1 MASQPKAP
9 FWLAVWAVI
18 LGLVTLAAWRAGMLD
33 QFGLGRPAGGGGN
46 AAARQAAPGGGGPV
60 GGGDGPAGGE
70 GMAGAGGG
78 PAGGTTGAEG
88 VLFEAGDSAV
98 PTTVKEYSF
107 KPAEKLPPVKG
118 TSAYKPLQD
127 DTVRFALNVWA
138 GWSPII
144 LANNGFKA
152 GKVWQAP
159 GGKPFKIELVL
170 IDNPV
175 TMRDAYAA
183 GEVHIGWATLDMIPL
198 FLEGLVDRTGAPK
211 DSRVMPRV
219 FQQVDFSN
227 GGDGIVVREGI
238 KTVRDLAG
246 KKLALAQNSPSQ
258 FFALNMLVAGGL
270 QPGDVD
276 MVYTE
281 DAFQAAAA
289 FNAQK
294 DLAGCVSWAPDI
306 YNLEK
311 SKGNRMLVT
320 TQTANRLI
328 ADVWFARAD
337 FAKDHPDKIE
347 AIVRGIFDAM
357 ESLKTESS
365 RAKAAELMAA
375 GYNIPATDTLAML
388 GDAHST
394 NWAENY
400 QFFINRNNPANFER
414 IWKQSYYLY
423 RRIGAISNPP
433 VPFDQVM
440 DFSVIQKLGAEPKYA
455 ETKDEYAKPLPP
467 KTLSQIRA
475 ENEEILTNTVVI
487 HFFPNSWDLR
497 KRIVRRID
505 GREVEEPYD
514 STVDLVLDEVGTLAK
529 QFGNARIVIEGH
541 TDGSMKGSVP
551 AAMVKE
557 LSRERAAS
565 VKESLV
571 SKFEFDENRFAV
583 DGVGWDRPADPEHP
597 DDHAKNR
604 RVEIKVYSA
613 EKE

>member
-18 LGLVTLAAWRAGMLD
+18 LGLLALAAWRAGM
-33 QFGLGRPAGGGGN
+33 FGGGVPVRPAGGAG
-46 AAARQAAPGGGGPV
+46 APV
-60 GGGDGPAGGE
+60 KAGPAGGGE
-70 GMAGAGGG
+70 G
-78 PAGGTTGAEG
+78 PAGGGEG
-88 VLFEAGDSAV
+88 PLYEAADASV

-118 TSAYKPLQD
+118 TSAYKPLVE

-144 LANNGFKA
+144 HANNGFKA

-159 GGKPFKIELVL
+159 GGKPFKVELVL

-198 FLEGLVDRTGAPK
+198 FLEGLIDRTGAPK

-219 FQQVDFSN
+219 YQQVDFSN

-238 KTVRDLAG
+238 RTVRDLVG
-246 KKLALAQNSPSQ
+246 KKIALAQNSPSQ

-270 QPGDVD
+270 QPQDVQ

-289 FNAQK
+289 FNSQK

-306 YNLEK
+306 YNLAK
-311 SKGNRMLVT
+311 AKGNRMLVN

-337 FAKDHPDKIE
+337 FAQDHPDKIE
-347 AIVRGIFDAM
+347 AIVRGIFDSM
-357 ESLKTESS
+357 EELKTETGK
-365 RAKAAELMAA
+365 AKAAELMAA
-375 GYNIPATDTLAML
+375 GYNIPASDALSML

-400 QFFINRNNPANFER
+400 QFFVNRNNPANFER

-423 RRIGAISNPP
+423 RKVGAITSPP
-433 VPFDQVM
+433 VAFDQVM
-440 DFSVIQKLGAEPKYA
+440 DFSVIQKLGKEPKYA
-455 ETKDEYAKPLPP
+455 ETKDEYTRPLPP
-467 KTLSQIRA
+467 QSLSQIRA
-475 ENEEILTNTVVI
+475 ENDEILTNTVVI

-497 KRIVRRID
+497 KRITRRVD
-505 GREVEEPYD
+505 GKEIEEPYD
-514 STVDLVLDEVGTLAK
+514 ASVDLVLDEVATLAK
-529 QFGNARIVIEGH
+529 QFGAARIVIEGH
-541 TDGSMKGSVP
+541 TDSSMRGQVP
-551 AAMVKE
+551 AAVVKE
-557 LSRERAAS
+557 LSLRRADS
-565 VKESLV
+565 VKGALV
-571 SKFEFDENRFAV
+571 EKFEFDEGRFAV
-583 DGVGWDRPADPEHP
+583 DGLGWERPVDPEQP
-597 DDHAKNR
+597 DNHSLNR

>member
-1 MASQPKAP
+1 
-9 FWLAVWAVI
+9 LE
-18 LGLVTLAAWRAGMLD
+18 AAD
-33 QFGLGRPAGGGGN
+33 
-46 AAARQAAPGGGGPV
+46 
-60 GGGDGPAGGE
+60 E
-70 GMAGAGGG
+70 
-78 PAGGTTGAEG
+78 T
-88 VLFEAGDSAV
+88 V

-118 TSAYKPLQD
+118 TSAYKPLED

-138 GWSPII
+138 GWAPII
-144 LANNGFKA
+144 LANDGFKA

-198 FLEGLVDRTGAPK
+198 FLEGLTDRTGAPK

-219 FQQVDFSN
+219 FQQVDYSN

-238 KTVRDLAG
+238 RTVRDLAG
-246 KKLALAQNSPSQ
+246 KKLVLAQNSPSQ

-270 QPGDVD
+270 QPGDVE
-276 MVYTE
+276 MIYTE

-289 FNAQK
+289 FNSQK
-294 DLAGCVSWAPDI
+294 DISGAVSWAPDI
-306 YNLEK
+306 YNLAE
-311 SKGNRMLVT
+311 SKGNRMLIT

-357 ESLKTESS
+357 
-365 RAKAAELMAA
+365 AELKAETARTEVAKLMAD
-375 GYNIPATDTLAML
+375 GYAIPAEDALKML

-414 IWKQSYYLY
+414 IWKQAYMLY
-423 RRIGAISNPP
+423 RKIGAIANNP

-455 ETKDEYAKPLPP
+455 ETKDEYTSRLAP
-467 KTLSQIRA
+467 KTVQQIRA
-475 ENEEILTNTVVI
+475 ENEEILTNTIVI
-487 HFFPNSWDLR
+487 HFFPNSAELR
-497 KRIVRRID
+497 KKVIRRID
-505 GREVEEPYD
+505 GKDTEEPYD
-514 STVDLVLDEVGTLAK
+514 PRVDIVLDEAGALAK

-541 TDGSMKGSVP
+541 TDASMRGQVP

-557 LSRERAAS
+557 LSLERARS
-565 VKESLV
+565 VKDALV
-571 SKFEFDENRFAV
+571 EKFKFDDGRFAV
-583 DGVGWDRPADPEHP
+583 DGLGWDRPADDDHP
-597 DDHAKNR
+597 DNHALNR
-604 RVEIKVYSA
+604 RVEIKVYAA
-613 EKE
+613 EQE

>member
-1 MASQPKAP
+1 M
-9 FWLAVWAVI
+9 
-18 LGLVTLAAWRAGMLD
+18 
-33 QFGLGRPAGGGGN
+33 
-46 AAARQAAPGGGGPV
+46 
-60 GGGDGPAGGE
+60 
-70 GMAGAGGG
+70 
-78 PAGGTTGAEG
+78 
-88 VLFEAGDSAV
+88 
-98 PTTVKEYSF
+98 
-107 KPAEKLPPVKG
+107 
-118 TSAYKPLQD
+118 
-127 DTVRFALNVWA
+127 
-138 GWSPII
+138 
-144 LANNGFKA
+144 
-152 GKVWQAP
+152 
-159 GGKPFKIELVL
+159 
-170 IDNPV
+170 
-175 TMRDAYAA
+175 
-183 GEVHIGWATLDMIPL
+183 
-198 FLEGLVDRTGAPK
+198 
-211 DSRVMPRV
+211 
-219 FQQVDFSN
+219 
-227 GGDGIVVREGI
+227 
-238 KTVRDLAG
+238 
-246 KKLALAQNSPSQ
+246 AQNSPSQ

-311 SKGNRMLVT
+311 AKGNRMLIT

-357 ESLKTESS
+357 ELLKTESS
-365 RAKAAELMAA
+365 RAKAAELMSA
-375 GYNIPATDTLAML
+375 GYNIPATDTLSML

-414 IWKQSYYLY
+414 IWKQAYYLY
-423 RRIGAISNPP
+423 RRVGAITNPP

-440 DFSVIQKLGAEPKYA
+440 DFSVIQKLGSEAKYA
-455 ETKDEYAKPLPP
+455 ETKDEYAKPLAP

-514 STVDLVLDEVGTLAK
+514 PTVDLVLDEVGALAK

-551 AAMVKE
+551 ASMVKE
-557 LSRERAAS
+557 LSRERAGA
-565 VKESLV
+565 VKASLV
-571 SKFEFDENRFAV
+571 EKFEFDQNRFAV

>member
-1 MASQPKAP
+1 MSSQPKAP
-9 FWLAVWAVI
+9 FWLVVWMVI
-18 LGLVTLAAWRAGMLD
+18 LSLVGLAAWRAGMLE
-33 QFGLGRPAGGGGN
+33 QFGLGRPGAV
-46 AAARQAAPGGGGPV
+46 GPR
-60 GGGDGPAGGE
+60 P
-70 GMAGAGGG
+70 MAGGG
-78 PAGGTTGAEG
+78 PAGGGPAGAGGGASGGGAGGAEGGGG
-88 VLFEAGDSAV
+88 VLFEGPDSSA
-98 PTTVKEYSF
+98 PTTVKEYTF

-118 TSAYKPLQD
+118 TSAYKPLEN

-144 LANNGFKA
+144 YANNGFKA

-198 FLEGLVDRTGAPK
+198 FLEGFVDRTGMPK

-219 FQQVDFSN
+219 YQQVDFSN

-270 QPGDVD
+270 QPGDVN

-311 SKGNRMLVT
+311 AKGNRMLIT

-357 ESLKTESS
+357 ESLKTET
-365 RAKAAELMAA
+365 AKAKVADLMSA

-414 IWKQSYYLY
+414 IWKQSYNLY
-423 RRIGAISNPP
+423 RRVGAISNPP

-440 DFSVIQKLGAEPKYA
+440 DFSVIQKLGAEPKYG
-455 ETKDEYAKPLPP
+455 ETKDEYARALPP

-497 KRIVRRID
+497 KRIVRRLD
-505 GREVEEPYD
+505 GKDVEEAYD
-514 STVDLVLDEVGTLAK
+514 PTVDLVLDEVAALAK

-541 TDGSMKGSVP
+541 TDASMKGSVP
-551 AAMVKE
+551 AAMVRE
-557 LSRERAAS
+557 LSRERAGS
-565 VKESLV
+565 VKNAIVE
-571 SKFEFDENRFAV
+571 KFEFDENRFAV
-583 DGVGWDRPADPEHP
+583 DGAGWDRPADPDQP
-597 DDHAKNR
+597 DNHALNR
-604 RVEIKVYSA
+604 RVEIRVYSA

>member
-1 MASQPKAP
+1 MASEPKAP

-18 LGLVTLAAWRAGMLD
+18 LSLVGLAAWRAGMLEP
-33 QFGLGRPAGGGGN
+33 FGFGRPGAVAQRGAGGPGAGDPAGGGEGAG
-46 AAARQAAPGGGGPV
+46 AAGAAGE
-60 GGGDGPAGGE
+60 GGE
-70 GMAGAGGG
+70 G
-78 PAGGTTGAEG
+78 
-88 VLFEAGDSAV
+88 VFFEASDSAV

-118 TSAYKPLQD
+118 TSAYKPLENE
-127 DTVRFALNVWA
+127 TVRFALNVWA
-138 GWSPII
+138 GWAPII
-144 LANNGFKA
+144 YANDGFKP

-159 GGKPFKIELVL
+159 GGKPFKVELVL

-183 GEVHIGWATLDMIPL
+183 GEVHIGWGTLDMVPL

-211 DSRVMPRV
+211 DTRVMPRI

-227 GGDGIVVREGI
+227 GGDGIVVRDSI
-238 KTVRDLAG
+238 KTVKDLAG
-246 KKLALAQNSPSQ
+246 KKLVLAQNSPSQ

-276 MVYTE
+276 MVYTD

-311 SKGNRMLVT
+311 AKGNRMLVT

-328 ADVWFARAD
+328 ADIWFARAD

-357 ESLKTESS
+357 ADLKTEGAK
-365 RAKAAELMAA
+365 AKAAELMAA

-414 IWKQSYYLY
+414 IWKQAYYLY
-423 RRIGAISNPP
+423 RRVGAISNPP

-440 DFSVIQKLGAEPKYA
+440 DFSVIQKLGGEKKYA
-455 ETKDEYAKPLPP
+455 ETKDEYTRALPP

-497 KRIVRRID
+497 KKIVRRID
-505 GREVEEPYD
+505 GKDVEEPYD
-514 STVDLVLDEVGTLAK
+514 PSIDLVLDEVGALAK
-529 QFGNARIVIEGH
+529 QFGNSRIVIEGH
-541 TDGSMKGSVP
+541 TDSSMKGQVP
-551 AAMVKE
+551 PAMVKE
-557 LSRERAAS
+557 LSRQRAGS

-571 SKFEFDENRFAV
+571 GKYEFDENRFAV
-583 DGVGWDRPADPEHP
+583 DGVGWDRPADPEQP
-597 DDHAKNR
+597 DNHALNR

>member
-1 MASQPKAP
+1 MASEPKAP
-9 FWLAVWAVI
+9 FWLAVWVVI
-18 LGLVTLAAWRAGMLD
+18 LGLVGLAAWRAGMLEP
-33 QFGLGRPAGGGGN
+33 FGFGRPGAVAQRGAGG
-46 AAARQAAPGGGGPV
+46 PG
-60 GGGDGPAGGE
+60 A
-70 GMAGAGGG
+70 GG
-78 PAGGTTGAEG
+78 PAGGGEGAGPAGEGGEG
-88 VLFEAGDSAV
+88 VFFEASDAAV

-118 TSAYKPLQD
+118 TSAYKPLENE
-127 DTVRFALNVWA
+127 TVRFALNVWA
-138 GWSPII
+138 GWAPII
-144 LANNGFKA
+144 YANDGFKP

-159 GGKPFKIELVL
+159 GGKPFKLELVL

-183 GEVHIGWATLDMIPL
+183 GEVHIGWGTLDMVPL

-211 DSRVMPRV
+211 DSRVMPRI

-227 GGDGIVVREGI
+227 GGDGIVVRESI
-238 KTVRDLAG
+238 KTVKDLAG
-246 KKLALAQNSPSQ
+246 KKLVLAQNSPSQ

-276 MVYTE
+276 MVYTD

-311 SKGNRMLVT
+311 AKGNRMLVT

-328 ADVWFARAD
+328 ADIWFARAD
-337 FAKDHPDKIE
+337 FAKDHPDKVE
-347 AIVRGIFDAM
+347 ALVRGIFDAM
-357 ESLKTESS
+357 AELKTEG
-365 RAKAAELMAA
+365 AKAKVAELMAA

-414 IWKQSYYLY
+414 IWKQAYYLY

-440 DFSVIQKLGAEPKYA
+440 DFSVIQKLGAEKKYA
-455 ETKDEYAKPLPP
+455 ETKDEYTKALPP

-497 KRIVRRID
+497 KKIVRRID
-505 GREVEEPYD
+505 GKDVEEPYD
-514 STVDLVLDEVGTLAK
+514 PSIDLVLDEVGVLAK
-529 QFGNARIVIEGH
+529 QFGNSRIVIEGH
-541 TDGSMKGSVP
+541 TDSSMKGQVP
-551 AAMVKE
+551 PTMVKE
-557 LSRERAAS
+557 LSRQRAGS
-565 VKESLV
+565 VKEALV
-571 SKFEFDENRFAV
+571 GKYEFDENRFAV
-583 DGVGWDRPADPEHP
+583 DGIGWERPADPDQP
-597 DDHAKNR
+597 DNHALNR

-613 EKE
+613 EQE

>member
-1 MASQPKAP
+1 MASEPKAP

-18 LGLVTLAAWRAGMLD
+18 LGLVGLAAWRAGVLEP
-33 QFGLGRPAGGGGN
+33 FGFGRPGAV
-46 AAARQAAPGGGGPV
+46 AQR
-60 GGGDGPAGGE
+60 
-70 GMAGAGGG
+70 GAGGG
-78 PAGGTTGAEG
+78 PAGGGDGSGPTGEGGEG
-88 VLFEAGDSAV
+88 VFFEASDAAV
-98 PTTVKEYSF
+98 PTTVKEYTF

-118 TSAYKPLQD
+118 TSAYKPLENE
-127 DTVRFALNVWA
+127 TVRFALNVWA
-138 GWSPII
+138 GWAPII
-144 LANNGFKA
+144 YANDGFKP

-159 GGKPFKIELVL
+159 GGKPFKVELVL

-183 GEVHIGWATLDMIPL
+183 GEVHIGWGTLDMVPL

-211 DSRVMPRV
+211 DSRVMPRI

-227 GGDGIVVREGI
+227 GGDGIVVRDSI
-238 KTVRDLAG
+238 KTVKDLAG
-246 KKLALAQNSPSQ
+246 KKLVLAQNSPSQ

-270 QPGDVD
+270 QPGDID
-276 MVYTE
+276 MVYTD

-311 SKGNRMLVT
+311 AKGNRMLVT

-357 ESLKTESS
+357 AALKTEGAK
-365 RAKAAELMAA
+365 AKAAELMAA

-414 IWKQSYYLY
+414 IWKQAYYLY

-440 DFSVIQKLGAEPKYA
+440 DFSVIQKLGAERKYA
-455 ETKDEYAKPLPP
+455 ETKDEYTTALPP

-497 KRIVRRID
+497 KKIVRRID
-505 GREVEEPYD
+505 GKDVEEPYD
-514 STVDLVLDEVGTLAK
+514 PSVDLVLDEVGALAK
-529 QFGNARIVIEGH
+529 QFGNSRIVIEGH
-541 TDGSMKGSVP
+541 TDSSMKGQVP
-551 AAMVKE
+551 PTMVRE
-557 LSRERAAS
+557 LSRQRAAS

-571 SKFEFDENRFAV
+571 GKYEFDENRFAV
-583 DGVGWDRPADPEHP
+583 DGVGWDRPADPEQP
-597 DDHAKNR
+597 DNHALNR

>member
-1 MASQPKAP
+1 MAGGQPKAP

-18 LGLVTLAAWRAGMLD
+18 LGLLALAAWRAGM
-33 QFGLGRPAGGGGN
+33 F
-46 AAARQAAPGGGGPV
+46 GGPL
-60 GGGDGPAGGE
+60 GPRP
-70 GMAGAGGG
+70 GAGGAQVAG
-78 PAGGTTGAEG
+78 GAGGAGGAGSVPPAGEG
-88 VLFEAGDSAV
+88 PVSEAADDSI
-98 PTTVKEYSF
+98 PTTVKEYAF

-118 TSAYKPLQD
+118 TSAYKPLEN

-138 GWSPII
+138 GWAPII
-144 LANNGFKA
+144 HANEGFKA

-198 FLEGLVDRTGAPK
+198 FLEGLTDRTGAPK

-238 KTVRDLAG
+238 RTVRDLVG
-246 KKLALAQNSPSQ
+246 KKLVLAQNSPSQ

-270 QPGDVD
+270 QPQDVE
-276 MVYTE
+276 MIYTE

-289 FNAQK
+289 FNSQK
-294 DLAGCVSWAPDI
+294 EIAGAVSWAPDI
-306 YNLEK
+306 YNLGK
-311 SKGNRMLVT
+311 AKGNRMLVT

-328 ADVWFARAD
+328 ADVWFSRAD
-337 FAKDHPDKIE
+337 FAQDHPDKIE
-347 AIVRGIFDAM
+347 AIVRGIFDSM
-357 ESLKTESS
+357 EELKSETGK
-365 RAKAAELMAA
+365 AKAAELMAA
-375 GYNIPATDTLAML
+375 GYNIPASDTLGML

-414 IWKQSYYLY
+414 IWKQAYYLY
-423 RRIGAISNPP
+423 RRVGAITNPP
-433 VPFDQVM
+433 VSFDQVM
-440 DFSVIQKLGAEPKYA
+440 DFSVIQKLGQEAKYA
-455 ETKDEYAKPLPP
+455 DTRDEYTKPLPP
-467 KTLSQIRA
+467 KRLADIRA
-475 ENEEILTNTVVI
+475 ENDEILTNTVVI
-487 HFFPNSWDLR
+487 HFFPNSWDLK
-497 KRIVRRID
+497 KRIVRRVD
-505 GREVEEPYD
+505 GTDIEEPYD
-514 STVDLVLDEVGTLAK
+514 ASVDLVLDEVATLAK
-529 QFGNARIVIEGH
+529 QFGAARIVIEGH
-541 TDGSMKGSVP
+541 TDSSMKGRIP
-551 AAMVKE
+551 ADVVRE
-557 LSRERAAS
+557 LSLRRANS

-571 SKFEFDENRFAV
+571 EKFEFDEGRFAV
-583 DGVGWDRPADPEHP
+583 DGAGWDRPVDPDQP
-597 DDHAKNR
+597 DNHALNR

>member
-9 FWLAVWAVI
+9 FWLTVWAVI
-18 LGLVTLAAWRAGMLD
+18 LGLVALAAWRAGMLD
-33 QFGLGRPAGGGGN
+33 QFGLGRPVGGGGN
-46 AAARQAAPGGGGPV
+46 VAARQQGPAGGGTGPV
-60 GGGDGPAGGE
+60 GGGGPAGAK
-70 GMAGAGGG
+70 AGPSGGD
-78 PAGGTTGAEG
+78 TGAEG
-88 VLFEAGDSAV
+88 VLFEAGDSAA

-118 TSAYKPLQD
+118 TSAYKPLENE
-127 DTVRFALNVWA
+127 TVRFALNVWA

-144 LANNGFKA
+144 LANEGFKA

-276 MVYTE
+276 MVYTD

-311 SKGNRMLVT
+311 AKGNRMLVT

-375 GYNIPATDTLAML
+375 GYNIPASDTLSML

-423 RRIGAISNPP
+423 RRVGAISNPP

-440 DFSVIQKLGAEPKYA
+440 DFSVIQKLAAEPKYA
-455 ETKDEYAKPLPP
+455 DTKDEYAKPLAP

-541 TDGSMKGSVP
+541 TDGSMKGQVP
-551 AAMVKE
+551 ALMVKE
-557 LSRERAAS
+557 LSRQRAAS
-565 VKESLV
+565 VKEALV
-571 SKFEFDENRFAV
+571 SKFDFDENRFAV
-583 DGVGWDRPADPEHP
+583 DGVGWERPADPEHP
-597 DDHAKNR
+597 DEHAKNR